1 MVQPAKRKLR
11 TALAGTLLLLGFF
24 LLGTERAAAQSY
36 YTLDEAQQVLK
47 DEGHDLYTQLLNL
60 TPGTTTYNQTF
71 AKIRY
76 YDTVRSHL
84 EQGVQIP
91 TALIESRSALCHPT
105 STADCKPLG
114 QTQVE
119 LIIED
124 TRSLLT
130 N

>member
-24 LLGTERAAAQSY
+24 LLGTEHAAAQSY

-47 DEGHDLYTQLLNL
+47 DEGHSLYTQLLNE
-60 TPGTTTYNQTF
+60 TPGTTNYNQLF
-71 AKIRY
+71 ARVRY
-76 YDTVRSHL
+76 YDTIRTQL

-91 TALIESRSALCHPT
+91 VALISSRYALCHPT
-105 STADCKPLG
+105 TNADCKPLA
-114 QTQVE
+114 QAQVE